1 MTNSVRPEQIAAE
14 IRQIH
19 QTDRVN
25 AAGRIEEHLNQVLA
39 GCSPVERLAVLE
51 RCLAGFAPGLA
62 PEEAPPAPPAPA
74 ELSSEAFNKLLTML
88 LGKEILERGLS
99 TEEMIRHLAAAL
111 NTVFDSVNKLIG
123 GINATLMGSASGE
136 ETIRVVIS
144 SSIDEKKGIASLEK
158 YLDQIGQFFAI
169 ALRAYREAA
178 RTKIAEILHELDPER
193 IAEESENSLKF
204 GPLRKAH
211 QFDCYQDKYKT
222 LQNWQRSGLLLEA
235 FMKEFEKNCQKL
247 YLKRE

>member
-1 MTNSVRPEQIAAE
+1 MTNSARLEQITAE
-14 IRQIH
+14 IRRIYQA
-19 QTDRVN
+19 DRVN
-25 AAGRIEEHLNQVLA
+25 APDLIEQHLNRALA
-39 GCSPVERLAVLE
+39 DYRPSERLALLE
-51 RCLAGFAPGLA
+51 SCIAGLGPGPVQEVAPVC
-62 PEEAPPAPPAPA
+62 PA
-74 ELSSEAFNKLLTML
+74 EVNSEAFNKLLTML
-88 LGKEILERGLS
+88 LGKEILERELS
-99 TEEMIRHLAAAL
+99 TEEMIKHLAAAL
-111 NTVFDSVNKLIG
+111 NTVFDSLNKLIG

-169 ALRAYREAA
+169 ALRAYKEAA
-178 RTKIAEILHELDPER
+178 QTKIGEILRELDPER
-193 IAEESENSLKF
+193 IAEENENGLKF
-204 GPLRKAH
+204 GPMRKAH

-222 LQNWQRSGLLLEA
+222 LLNWQRSGLLLEA

>member
-1 MTNSVRPEQIAAE
+1 MTNSAQLKQITKE
-14 IRQIH
+14 IRQIY
-19 QTDRVN
+19 QADRVN
-25 AAGRIEEHLNQVLA
+25 AAALVEEHLIHALA
-39 GCSPVERLAVLE
+39 DYSASERLAFLE
-51 RCLAGFAPGLA
+51 RCLAGFGHIPAVPS
-62 PEEAPPAPPAPA
+62 PPPASPA
-74 ELSSEAFNKLLTML
+74 EVSSEAFNKLLTML
-88 LGKEILERGLS
+88 LGKEILERELS
-99 TEEMIRHLAAAL
+99 TEEMIKHLAAAL

-169 ALRAYREAA
+169 ALRAYKEAA
-178 RTKIAEILHELDPER
+178 QTKIGEILNELDPVR
-193 IAEESENSLKF
+193 IAEENENGLKF

-222 LQNWQRSGLLLEA
+222 LLNWQRSGLLLEA

>member
-1 MTNSVRPEQIAAE
+1 MASSAQLHQLTDE
-14 IRQIH
+14 IRQIY
-19 QTDRVN
+19 QADRVN
-25 AAGRIEEHLNQVLA
+25 AAGRVEELLMHALA
-39 GCSPVERLAVLE
+39 GYT
-51 RCLAGFAPGLA
+51 
-62 PEEAPPAPPAPA
+62 PA
-74 ELSSEAFNKLLTML
+74 ERMDFLEKCIASFGHVPWQEEVPATPPSRLNSAAFNNLLTML
-88 LGKEILERGLS
+88 LGKEILERDLS
-99 TEEMIRHLAAAL
+99 MEEMTKHLAAAL

-123 GINATLMGSASGE
+123 GINATLMGSSSGE

-169 ALRAYREAA
+169 ALQAYKEAA
-178 RTKIAEILHELDPER
+178 QTKIGEILHELNPER
-193 IAEESENSLKF
+193 IVEESENGLKF

-222 LQNWQRSGLLLEA
+222 LQNWHRSGLLLEA

>member
-1 MTNSVRPEQIAAE
+1 MTSSAQLEQVAEE
-14 IRQIH
+14 IRRIYQA
-19 QTDRVN
+19 DRVN
-25 AAGRIEEHLNQVLA
+25 AADLVEEHLNQALA
-39 GCSPVERLAVLE
+39 DYGPSERLAFLE
-51 RCLAGFAPGLA
+51 SCIAGFGHVPVV
-62 PEEAPPAPPAPA
+62 PVPPPSSPA
-74 ELSSEAFNKLLTML
+74 EMSSESFNNLLTML
-88 LGKEILERGLS
+88 LGKEILERDLS
-99 TEEMIRHLAAAL
+99 TEEMIKHLAAAL

-169 ALRAYREAA
+169 ALRAYKEAA
-178 RTKIAEILHELDPER
+178 QTKIGEILNELDPER
-193 IAEESENSLKF
+193 IAEENENGLKF

-222 LQNWQRSGLLLEA
+222 LQNWHRSGLLLEA

-247 YLKRE
+247 YQKRE

>member
-1 MTNSVRPEQIAAE
+1 MTSSAE
-14 IRQIH
+14 LDQVTAGIREICQA
-19 QTDRVN
+19 DRVH
-25 AAGRIEEHLNQVLA
+25 AAARVEELLRQALA
-39 GCSPVERLAVLE
+39 GHTPAERLDFLDK
-51 RCLAGFAPGLA
+51 CLAGFGHVPMQ
-62 PEEAPPAPPAPA
+62 EEARAPRPVPN
-74 ELSSEAFNKLLTML
+74 SEAFNNLLTML
-88 LGKEILERGLS
+88 LGKEILEKDLS
-99 TEEMIRHLAAAL
+99 TEEMTKHLAAAL
-111 NTVFDSVNKLIG
+111 NTVFDSLNKLIG

-158 YLDQIGQFFAI
+158 YLDQIGQFFAM
-169 ALRAYREAA
+169 ALRAYKEAA
-178 RTKIAEILHELDPER
+178 QTKIGEILQELNPER
-193 IAEESENSLKF
+193 IAEENENGLKF

-211 QFDCYQDKYKT
+211 LFDCYQEKYKT